1 MAMNRA
7 RREPIDLDK
16 LALKLKVK
24 SKRHASAKKK
34 SAAQDRA
41 ERYKVMVQPVGGTLY
56 DISKLSDFGRI
67 QFRGECSEGPEL
79 HLKLIKLL
87 RAPGARVK
95 RWRLWPEPTLMAD
108 NDGKVDRRIAEESSR
123 VVLARGAWTTQEG
136 AAYV

>member
-67 QFRGECSEGPEL
+67 SSSVVSAA
-79 HLKLIKLL
+79 K
-87 RAPGARVK
+87 AP
-95 RWRLWPEPTLMAD
+95 
-108 NDGKVDRRIAEESSR
+108 SS
-123 VVLARGAWTTQEG
+123 TSS
-136 AAYV
+136 